1 MTRRDRILLMIVG
14 PLGLLLLFY
23 YFIYSPKQTEYQQ
36 LRAQLEQQEAV
47 LRRMEETARQIT
59 RLREEF
65 ARLQAFIAEVETKLP
80 AEKDMPG
87 LLVQLERLARSLF
100 INLESIRPSALEQAN
115 PPPGGGAKSQ
125 PAAAPSYLRFPIQ
138 LTIKGT
144 YEQVIR
150 LATALNDFPR
160 MIAIRDISL
169 SPLKLP
175 ELNWNVTVETYVLP
189 GGAR

>member
-1 MTRRDRILLMIVG
+1 MTQRDRILLMIVG

-23 YFIYSPKQTEYQQ
+23 FFIYAPKQAEYQQ

-47 LRRMEETARQIT
+47 LHRMEETARQIT

-80 AEKDMPG
+80 AEKDMPA

-100 INLESIRPSALEQAN
+100 INLESIRPSALEQAT
-115 PPPGGGAKSQ
+115 PSPGGAAKAQ
-125 PAAAPSYLRFPIQ
+125 PAAPSYLRFPIN

-144 YEQVIR
+144 YDQVIR

-169 SPLKLP
+169 SPVKLP
-175 ELNWNVTVETYVLP
+175 ELNWNVNVETYVLP
-189 GGAR
+189 RGAR